1 MVQAD
6 QEVPQLSSP
15 FLLFR
20 LTRVGDI
27 GNVGD
32 SVDKSDLARVEPSVS
47 ESISFIINGTQVTLA
62 RRDVERAMRGISP
75 EPIRNLAVDV
85 AGTRYPVKQ
94 VFERVTGLDR
104 LDFTSATARRHLAN
118 LGFAVSRTS

>member
-1 MVQAD
+1 
-6 QEVPQLSSP
+6 
-15 FLLFR
+15 LLFR